1 MLLIVK
7 KAISLPIE
15 IWQTASVVAEKDY
28 SRNWLKLGLF
38 SLLLSGFFSF
48 IIVFARTPGIAEL
61 IGDPQFARKSLVLHV
76 DFALVVWFYA
86 FLSVL
91 YISLND
97 SINTLRLAA
106 GTKLAMT
113 GLFLMIASIF
123 FESAEPILANYIPV
137 LDHPLF
143 IGGLLAF
150 GAGLLLTFPVNVSLR
165 TKPENRSKVSFYTPA
180 AQLAIRFAGIV
191 ILAAIFTFLAAW
203 LITSHPS
210 NRTIYYELIMWGGG
224 HILQFANVLG
234 MLTVW
239 LILLYKLTGRDPVGK
254 RLNLCLLSILSI
266 PAILSPI
273 LLLNGTGDQLY
284 YTGFTQVMRWFIFP
298 VVIIYIVLGIYAILK
313 AKRRSEISGSLF
325 KNLYFNGFFV
335 SVMLAVTGF
344 IIGAMI
350 RSSNTLIPAH
360 YHASLGAVTVAYM
373 VMVFI
378 MMKEYGYSYEEL
390 KRKYLVYWQPLLF
403 GIGQTI
409 FVIGF
414 AYAGMQGMG
423 RKMFGQD
430 QSIHTFEAFIG
441 LGLMSI
447 GGLLAMAGGLLFIY
461 IVVKSYINRQNQH
474 KSWKMKNHI

>member
-1 MLLIVK
+1 MLLIIK
-7 KAISLPIE
+7 KAFYLPIE
-15 IWQTASVVAEKDY
+15 IWQAASVVAEKDY

-61 IGDPQFARKSLVLHV
+61 IGDPLFAKKSLVLHV

-91 YISLND
+91 YISLNG
-97 SINTLRLAA
+97 SKNRMRLAV
-106 GTKLAMT
+106 GTKLAMI
-113 GLFLMIASIF
+113 GLFLMIAAIF

-137 LDHPLF
+137 LDQPVF

-150 GAGLLLTFPVNVSLR
+150 GAGLLFTFPFNVSI
-165 TKPENRSKVSFYTPA
+165 TSVPANQSKPSFYNPA
-180 AQLAIRFAGIV
+180 SQLAIRFAGLV
-191 ILAAIFTFLAAW
+191 VLAAIFTFITAW
-203 LITSHPS
+203 SITSHS
-210 NRTIYYELIMWGGG
+210 SDRTIYYELIMWGGG

-239 LILLYKLTGRDPVGK
+239 LILLNKLTGSEPVG
-254 RLNLCLLSILSI
+254 RRINLCLLSILSI

-273 LLLNGTGDQLY
+273 LLLNGTRDQFY
-284 YTGFTQVMRWFIFP
+284 YNGFTQVMRWFIFP
-298 VVIIYIVLGIYAILK
+298 VVTIYIIIGIYAILK
-313 AKRRSEISGSLF
+313 AKRRSEIPGSLF

-378 MMKEYGYSYEEL
+378 MMKEYGYSYDSL

-403 GIGQTI
+403 GIGQTV

-430 QSIHTFEAFIG
+430 QNIHTVEAIIG

-461 IVVKSYINRQNQH
+461 IVVKSYIKHQNQH
-474 KSWKMKNHI
+474 GYGK